1 MELSINYFDV
11 FGTELSI
18 EASMLRHLIP
28 RSLAAEP
35 ITVNNEDGTQP
46 CVFRFV
52 ASNTDADNDTTSWD
66 YEPVGKPNPWTK
78 LTVWN
83 D

>member
-1 MELSINYFDV
+1 MELSIKFFDI
-11 FGTELSI
+11 FDTELSI
-18 EASMLRHLIP
+18 EASMLSHLAP
-28 RSLAAEP
+28 RLLCVDNFS
-35 ITVNNEDGTQP
+35 VNNEDGTQP
-46 CVFRFV
+46 CEFKPV
-52 ASNTDADNDTTSWD
+52 ASNKDADNDTTSWD